1 MCHWWPTAKTD
12 SLPSMQLLLLLLL
25 LEHATA
31 ATRPCSCM
39 TSRRQDSST
48 TMLLSDTK
56 TACVLGLALTDML
69 LLSPFLSLSLSIFPP
84 SLLGSNWPTL
94 SFLSLSLPL
103 PPSLTPWCLL
113 ACATPYPSYFP
124 LSLAPWC
131 YPLLLLRPSVCL
143 CSYLVSLPSFSLPA
157 VPHCQDSQTPRL
169 LLDAQRLEGHSQTPR
184 RLDVSVLIQHSQAA

>member
-103 PPSLTPWCLL
+103 PPSLTPWCLH
-113 ACATPYPSYFP
+113 ATLSPSHFP
-124 LSLAPWC
+124 PFLTPWC
-131 YPLLLLRPSVCL
+131 YPLLRLRPVYAPIS
-143 CSYLVSLPSFSLPA
+143 SLFPLSHFPLPLSLTA
-157 VPHCQDSQTPRL
+157 TTPRH
-169 LLDAQRLEGHSQTPR
+169 LDCYLMLNNWEAPDMQH
-184 RLDVSVLIQHSQAA
+184 VSILIEHSQAT